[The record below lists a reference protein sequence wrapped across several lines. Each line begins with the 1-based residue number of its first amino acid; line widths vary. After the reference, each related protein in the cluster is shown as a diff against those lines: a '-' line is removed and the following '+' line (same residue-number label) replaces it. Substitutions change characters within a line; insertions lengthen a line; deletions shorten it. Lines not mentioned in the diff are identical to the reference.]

1 MGSSPTRRIFQLTNP
16 NTSSSQIGQRAWR
29 VVGLL
34 WFAAVLNYLD
44 RQLITNMGGPIKAEL
59 RIGDGS
65 FGLFSSMFLWI
76 YALTSPIAGY
86 VADRFG
92 RRPVILFSLAVFSA
106 ATLWTGLAPSYRWM
120 VAARAVMGVSES
132 FYMPAAVSM
141 VVDYHRGGTRSLATG
156 LHLSGVYAGAVLGGM
171 GGWIAETLGWRNGF
185 KLFGVIGVAY
195 ALVLSLLLRDAPP
208 AEVASGAQGHRPM
221 PAAALG
227 ALLGSGAFVLLL
239 LANACDGAMW
249 VVRNWT
255 PIFFNTELGVSLTRS
270 GLYGTAVF
278 NAAAFVGMLL
288 AAIVADRLAV
298 RNPRSRAMIP
308 AIGFC
313 VAAPCLLC
321 AGLFPAALFL
331 AMVPVVGM
339 SQGFWDTN
347 LMPVMCSVTSPRYR
361 ATGYGLLNL
370 VGTFAGGMMTYA
382 GGLLKDAH
390 VPFARSFQVAAVILF
405 GAGVLL
411 TRVKPGIAPEGH
423 EPTRR

>member
-1 MGSSPTRRIFQLTNP
+1 MN
-16 NTSSSQIGQRAWR
+16 RAWR
-29 VVGLL
+29 VVALL
-34 WFAAVLNYLD
+34 WFVALLNYLD
-44 RQLITNMGGPIKAEL
+44 RQLIANMGGPIKADL
-59 RIGDGS
+59 HIGDGA
-65 FGLFSSMFLWI
+65 FGLFTSMFLWI
-76 YALTSPIAGY
+76 YALTSPIAGL

-106 ATLWTGLAPSYRWM
+106 ATFGTGFAPSYGWM

-141 VVDYHRGGTRSLATG
+141 VVEYHRGRTRSLATG
-156 LHLSGVYAGAVLGGM
+156 LHLSGVYYGSVLGGM

-185 KLFGVIGVAY
+185 KLFGVIGVTY
-195 ALVLSLLLRDAPP
+195 ALVLSFLLRDAPP
-208 AEVASGAQGHRPM
+208 VEHEPRPEGRPM
-221 PAAALG
+221 PAAAIG

-270 GLYGTAVF
+270 GLYGTAIF
-278 NAAAFVGMLL
+278 NAAAFAGMLL
-288 AAIVADRLAV
+288 AAVLADRLGV
-298 RNPRSRAMIP
+298 RNPRARALIP

-313 VAAPCLLC
+313 MAGPCLFC
-321 AGLFPAALFL
+321 AGLFPATLFL

-347 LMPVMCSVTSPRYR
+347 LMPAMCTVTSPRHR

-370 VGTFAGGMMTYA
+370 VGTFAGGVMTYA

-390 VPFARSFQVAAVILF
+390 VPFARTFQFAAVILL
-405 GAGVLL
+405 GAGLLL
-411 TRVKPGIAPEGH
+411 TRVKPVAVREGA
-423 EPTRR
+423 